1 MVTSLHANVWSLNVF
16 KDYYMKITIP
26 PATHPLMRDE
36 HLMTGPKGNSEFSFL
51 ETFNVSWSEAEGNIN
66 FWRETKIDQVN

>member
-1 MVTSLHANVWSLNVF
+1 MWSLNVF

-26 PATHPLMRDE
+26 PATHPLMWADHE
-36 HLMTGPKGNSEFSFL
+36 YLMTGPKENSEFSFL